1 MDFDISTIP
10 DDEIIKLFN
19 ENDNVKF
26 DNSNLWNK
34 FLFDGKTV
42 IPYQM
47 VVNVDNLNRIYT
59 VFKNKEKY
67 LK

>member
-10 DDEIIKLFN
+10 DDEIIKMFD
-19 ENDNVKF
+19 ESDNVKF

-34 FLFDGKTV
+34 ILFDGKPV
-42 IPYQM
+42 IPYHM
-47 VVNVDNLNRIYT
+47 MVNVDNLNRIYT